1 MGRKIVYQ
9 PAVGN
14 APTSAGLSTV
24 KASELV
30 QGPVVADNVEFSSSG
45 AVTLGDIARI
55 RVFAGGVPFI
65 NMDMTEYNGLFQRF
79 SRNNTGL
86 DLTSKV
92 LPINYYAMDEK
103 DQLARDNY
111 QAPLNRYI
119 ELDFGVF
126 TPTTEGIN
134 VTSVLTDQA
143 TLYYPLLLG
152 SAMGIQASQALRT
165 YDSKMGGFIRAFGI
179 NTSGLVRFFWTIGGT
194 QLYNGVNGVGLLN
207 QEIAETSVYGQTG
220 KTTNFQV
227 VKVNPWY
234 DLASPDNNIQ
244 IQTDGGWAGVSNEFF
259 IYAVNPV
266 GKAGVGVA

>member
-14 APTSAGLSTV
+14 APTSAGLATI

-30 QGPVVADNVEFSSSG
+30 QGPVVADNVEFTG
-45 AVTLGDIARI
+45 QCTLGDVSRI
-55 RVFAGGVPFI
+55 RVFSGGVPFI
-65 NMDMTEYNGLFQRF
+65 NMDMTEYNALFQRF

-92 LPINYYAMDEK
+92 LPINYFAMDEK
-103 DQLARDNY
+103 GQNERDNY

-119 ELDFGVF
+119 ELDFGAF
-126 TPTTEGIN
+126 SAGSESMN
-134 VTSVLTDQA
+134 VTSLLTDQA

-152 SAMGIQASQALRT
+152 SSMGIQASQALRT
-165 YDSKMGGFIRAFGI
+165 YDSKMGGFVRAFGI
-179 NTSGLVRFFWTIGGT
+179 NTTGLLRFFWTIGGV

-207 QEIAETSVYGQTG
+207 QEIAETAVYGQTG

-234 DLASPDNNIQ
+234 DMASPDNNIQ
-244 IQTDGGWAGVSNEFF
+244 IQTDGNWAGISNEFF
-259 IYAVNPV
+259 VYAVNPV